1 MTISR
6 STGIQQNGI
15 FPTDTLH
22 NDSRQSDAEN
32 DVIQSNDAEND
43 DNQSNEAENDG
54 TQSNDAWHRD
64 TQHNSTQY
72 TWLNYD
78 THQEYTISVVL
89 SVEILSAAKP
99 QK

>member
-6 STGIQQNGI
+6 STGI

-22 NDSRQSDAEN
+22 NDSRQNDAEN
-32 DVIQSNDAEND
+32 DVIQSND
-43 DNQSNEAENDG
+43 AENDG

-72 TWLNYD
+72 TWLNFD
-78 THQEYTISVVL
+78 AQNDGI
-89 SVEILSAAKP
+89 
-99 QK
+99 